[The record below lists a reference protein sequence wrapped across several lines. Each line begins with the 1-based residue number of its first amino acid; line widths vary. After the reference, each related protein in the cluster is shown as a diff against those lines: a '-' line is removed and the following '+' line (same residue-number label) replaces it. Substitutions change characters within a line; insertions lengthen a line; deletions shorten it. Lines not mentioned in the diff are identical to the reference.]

1 MCIMTKTNEDNI
13 TLAMRTVNFRRTRC
27 FVLFIDIARIV
38 CGAGSMKLSSVRLSV
53 RPSHH
58 SAATRRCG
66 GFAAVCPAATRYRPI
81 AARPALSSKG
91 ERCRVVNSTQLNSTQ
106 NYGRRC
112 LTPLSP
118 HRNCILS

>member
-1 MCIMTKTNEDNI
+1 
-13 TLAMRTVNFRRTRC
+13 
-27 FVLFIDIARIV
+27 
-38 CGAGSMKLSSVRLSV
+38 MKLSSVRLSV

-106 NYGRRC
+106 LNTELR
-112 LTPLSP
+112 TQVSDT
-118 HRNCILS
+118 SKSAS